1 MNDYDD
7 IFCGSLAL
15 LGKNWVQLI
24 PGGHR
29 SVAPSYPLTGT
40 VSLGGQ
46 IGDKEAGGVCPMNP
60 AVFLHDKE
68 RQKLVLYFRR
78 QTIMSQVSGGCQSH
92 SLLSL
97 RYPVPV

>member
-24 PGGHR
+24 PGGLR

-40 VSLGGQ
+40 VSLGRA
-46 IGDKEAGGVCPMNP
+46 D
-60 AVFLHDKE
+60 
-68 RQKLVLYFRR
+68 RR
-78 QTIMSQVSGGCQSH
+78 QRGRG
-92 SLLSL
+92 SLSNEPCSVLT
-97 RYPVPV
+97 

>member
-1 MNDYDD
+1 
-7 IFCGSLAL
+7 
-15 LGKNWVQLI
+15 
-24 PGGHR
+24 
-29 SVAPSYPLTGT
+29 
-40 VSLGGQ
+40 
-46 IGDKEAGGVCPMNP
+46 MNP

-92 SLLSL
+92 SPLSL